1 MVQKCLLGRL
11 TLPLF
16 LISWN
21 AATTAWPR
29 RSSFPG
35 KGRREEGKKEDVAGQ
50 YEAVRADTG
59 IFRRR
64 EGKVCDEIRIQ

>member
-21 AATTAWPR
+21 AATTVWPR